1 MAVIVN
7 TGSTL
12 TITQANGLTL
22 TADSTIEAGGVLD
35 GAGTIAGPFA
45 LINDG
50 FIESTVSKG
59 TVEIDSAAFTNN
71 GLVMTTAA
79 DTTMVIGSSVAVS
92 NFSNGTLTGGTW
104 NVEDRSTL
112 LFEPG
117 VITTDNATIAVS
129 GSGSFEDF
137 NSLTGSIQPIL
148 NSLSVVGTSG
158 ILDLRNQNW
167 AASGPIVDN
176 GEVVAIITTISAV
189 GGITIAANASL
200 IDTDSPFLSP
210 LTVNGTLDV
219 NGSLFLPSTVAG
231 SGPIVVDSS
240 GELRLQ
246 PGAYTPAIINNGPIV
261 NDPGGIVT
269 FAGGI
274 SGSGGFVINGGSDA
288 ASTSGFELPASLTNN
303 TVVFPSDYGEVILDS
318 ASTFTGRLADFDNND
333 TIVLRNLIAN
343 SASLGTIFT
352 ANGYILTVSNNG
364 IPVAALSLD
373 PKVSLQGP
381 NQYYGNATFTA
392 TPDLLKNLT
401 TITASGIIYVICF
414 RAGTRIAT
422 PNGDVPVEQLAAG
435 DRVLTHFAGERRV
448 VWIGQR
454 TIDCRRHPDPSTIL
468 PVRVT
473 ADAFGPGRPRRDLF
487 LSPGHALFV
496 DGVLIPVKCLIDG
509 ETIRQVDTD
518 TVTYFH
524 VELDEHDVLFAE
536 GLGAESYLDTGNRP
550 QFANGGPSV
559 ALFPD
564 FRDLTWEALGC
575 APLVMTGAPVANLRA
590 MLARR
595 TASATN
601 PPKLALTPAA

>member
-422 PNGDVPVEQLAAG
+422 PNGDVPVEQLAAR
-435 DRVLTHFAGERRV
+435 DRVQTHFAGERRV